1 MANTAPVTQYNGK
14 ITMGFGDAVKAVARS
29 TRKKPAKAKAK

>member
-1 MANTAPVTQYNGK
+1 MTNTAPVTQYAGK
-14 ITMGFGDAVKAVARS
+14 TTMGFGDAVKAIARS